1 MEKENI
7 ILTKSIAFSGK
18 IIGFTRKLKNIKEFD
33 LARQLFKSGTSI
45 GANIHEAQSAES
57 KMDFIHKLKIAD
69 KETEETKYWLILII
83 DNFDLDESKEL
94 MNELVDIKRILGKII
109 STSKK

>member
-18 IIGFTRKLKNIKEFD
+18 IIGLTRKLKNIKEFD

-45 GANIHEAQSAES
+45 GANIHEAQPAES

-69 KETEETKYWLILII
+69 KEAEETRYWLILVSN
-83 DNFDLDESKEL
+83 NFQLSDTQEIMDEL
-94 MNELVDIKRILGKII
+94 MDIKRILGKII
-109 STSKK
+109 TTSKK